1 MSKKKASASTD
12 AKKRKVEQQ
21 RLRREKYIQG
31 WRSLGI
37 DDAIISSKGLR
48 NKNPAKVSNT
58 DLIEIKKASR
68 TAKAKRTKAIN
79 MKRREQILKDAG
91 YKVKDVPK
99 SILLSDK
106 RLFSF
111 MGKVDPLEVFNAKYY
126 LAVCA
131 SLVRGD
137 IILNTFQYKN
147 HTFEE
152 IIAGINERLSDWE
165 NDPDDSGTIRVV
177 FQIFHGSKSEC
188 EEHLALWSER
198 GYNLKIGKFT
208 DARYFRLV
216 NRNDW
221 SMRELGELMLCMF
234 DQVHNK
240 DIPEIY
246 RRLKFFVD
254 EAELPFKELFTYS
267 FNN

>member
-1 MSKKKASASTD
+1 MSKKKTSATAD

-21 RLRREKYIQG
+21 RQRRERYIKG

-37 DDAIISSKGLR
+37 DDSIISSMGLR
-48 NKNPAKVSNT
+48 NKDPNKVTLST
-58 DLIEIKKASR
+58 LTEIKKASR
-68 TAKAKRTKAIN
+68 SAKTRRTKAIN
-79 MKRREQILKDAG
+79 MKRREQILKNAG
-91 YKVKDVPK
+91 YKTKNVPK
-99 SILLSDK
+99 SVLLSDK
-106 RLFSF
+106 RLFKF
-111 MGKVDPLEVFNAKYY
+111 LNKVDPLEVFNAKYY
-126 LAVCA
+126 LAICA

-137 IILNTFQYKN
+137 IILNTYQYKN
-147 HTFEE
+147 HTFDE
-152 IIAGINERLSDWE
+152 IIDGIKERLNDWE
-165 NDPDDSGTIRVV
+165 NDPDNSGTIRVV
-177 FQIFHGSKSEC
+177 FQIFHGTRSEC
-188 EEHLALWSER
+188 EDFLNEWNQR

-246 RRLKFFVD
+246 KRLKFFVD
-254 EAELPFKELFTYS
+254 ESELPFNELFSY
-267 FNN
+267 

>member
-1 MSKKKASASTD
+1 MSKKKASVSTD

-21 RLRREKYIQG
+21 RLRRERYING

-37 DDAIISSKGLR
+37 DDTIISSMGLR
-48 NKNPAKVSNT
+48 NKDPNKVTHSS
-58 DLIEIKKASR
+58 LIEIKKASR
-68 TAKAKRTKAIN
+68 NAKAKRTRTIN
-79 MKRREQILKDAG
+79 RKRREQILKNSG
-91 YKVKDVPK
+91 YNPRKVPK
-99 SILLSDK
+99 SVLSSDK
-106 RLFSF
+106 RLYKF
-111 MGKVDPLEVFNAKYY
+111 MNQVDPLEVYKAKYY
-126 LAVCA
+126 LAICA

-137 IILNTFQYKN
+137 IILNTYQYKN
-147 HTFEE
+147 HTFDE
-152 IIAGINERLSDWE
+152 IIDGIKERLSDWE
-165 NDPDDSGTIRVV
+165 NDPDNSGTIRVV

-188 EEHLALWSER
+188 EDFLSEWSKR

-254 EAELPFKELFTYS
+254 ESELPFNELFAY
-267 FNN
+267 